1 MESIYTSPRNLVGIG
16 QLPGEVG
23 REREREGGSC
33 RLIHFCKVDSRI
45 DATVNYS
52 LLHVIIIFLRFS
64 FGPSSSNAINA
75 RGYHKNKT
83 TNASSVHNRK
93 KRNSDAS
100 VASQSRSWYTSHNL
114 PSVYDDEQ
122 KEKWMHNLHNRGR
135 RSTSTFDAVALVVSA
150 VQVAS
155 CRATVKRKK
164 KQRKRKRK
172 KKRKKKD
179 PPV

>member
-1 MESIYTSPRNLVGIG
+1 MRSMPGGIIKIK
-16 QLPGEVG
+16 QQTQV
-23 REREREGGSC
+23 R
-33 RLIHFCKVDSRI
+33 
-45 DATVNYS
+45 Y
-52 LLHVIIIFLRFS
+52 IIE
-64 FGPSSSNAINA
+64 
-75 RGYHKNKT
+75 K
-83 TNASSVHNRK
+83 K

-100 VASQSRSWYTSHNL
+100 VASQSRSWYTSHTL

-122 KEKWMHNLHNRGR
+122 KENWMHNLHNRGR

-164 KQRKRKRK
+164 KRGKKKKR
-172 KKRKKKD
+172 KRKKKD

>member
-1 MESIYTSPRNLVGIG
+1 M
-16 QLPGEVG
+16 
-23 REREREGGSC
+23 
-33 RLIHFCKVDSRI
+33 IHFCKVDSRI

-100 VASQSRSWYTSHNL
+100 VASQSRSWYTSHTL

-122 KEKWMHNLHNRGR
+122 KETWMHNLQNRDR
-135 RSTSTFDAVALVVSA
+135 RSTSSFDAVALVVSA

-155 CRATVKRKK
+155 CRATVKRKNRGKEKEK
-164 KQRKRKRK
+164 KEKRKTLRYEIRQVISRLSSGGRK
-172 KKRKKKD
+172 SGA
-179 PPV
+179 